1 MSISIIYLKPTNFC
15 NVGCDHCYL
24 TLETRQDKE
33 VMQADTLDQ
42 VARTFGEMKAFYGQN
57 SLEILWHGGEPL
69 LMPVSWYDAA
79 SEVLDRHL
87 GPHTQSMQTS
97 LIPFKKD
104 FVPFIKQ
111 RLGGGLGASFD
122 FNSRKL
128 NGSWNE
134 YERLFLKKLEM
145 AREDNISVGI
155 IMTVSKLELGYQKE
169 IVQWFENNGF
179 TSFRCERYT
188 QYLHPVPNYVTN
200 KDVSDWNI
208 GLFDHLLERIREG
221 KSPIVEDI
229 VTAGINVAYRGRQGD
244 RWGTTCTSDFF
255 VVEPNGDVF
264 NCTDRAGKEPPMG
277 HVSMGWEGLLT
288 SPERLRMIQ
297 EHTFEKAGAGCQSCT
312 YFETCRGGCPILP
325 TGESTDLTDCV
336 GSRHF
341 LDHIRMVAD
350 TQEGQALIETYL
362 ASAEESRVRVR
373 NNLLSD
379 ELAEIVKS

>member
-15 NVGCDHCYL
+15 NVGCEHCFL
-24 TLETRQDKE
+24 TVETRKEKDTMQQKTLEQFAITFSEMKKFYSQE
-33 VMQADTLDQ
+33 TLD
-42 VARTFGEMKAFYGQN
+42 
-57 SLEILWHGGEPL
+57 IIWHGGEPL
-69 LMPVSWYDAA
+69 LMPTEWYEDA
-79 SEVLDRHL
+79 SLFLDKYF
-87 GPHTQSMQTS
+87 GVYSQSMQTS
-97 LIPFKKD
+97 LIPLKKEFLP
-104 FVPFIKQ
+104 FVKK
-111 RLGGGLGASFD
+111 RLGGVLGTSFD
-122 FNSRKL
+122 FNSRKI
-128 NGSWNE
+128 NGSWKE
-134 YERLFLKKLEM
+134 YERLYLNKLNM
-145 AREDNISVGI
+145 AREENIEIGI
-155 IMTVSKLELGYQKE
+155 IMTVSKMELGHQKE
-169 IVQWFENNGF
+169 IVKWFENNDF
-179 TSFRCERYT
+179 KSFRCERYT

-208 GLFDHLLERIREG
+208 GLFDHLLERISTG

-229 VTAGINVAYRGRQGD
+229 ITAGINVAYRGRRGD
-244 RWGTTCTSDFF
+244 RWGTTCSSDFF
-255 VVEPNGDVF
+255 VVEPNGDIY
-264 NCTDRAGKEPPMG
+264 NCPNKAGNEKPMG
-277 HVSMGWEGLLT
+277 NVAMGWEGLLT

-297 EHTFEKAGAGCQSCT
+297 EHTFEKAGMGCQSCT